1 METDKY
7 FQFSPISIILR
18 VSTITKFFVVLT
30 PIIPVDDD
38 KENCDQL
45 EVEIVETNSK
55 KGASTNKV
63 FTMAA
68 SRNLSFLTQFW
79 TFV

>member
-1 METDKY
+1 METDKC

-18 VSTITKFFVVLT
+18 VSTITKFFMVLL

-38 KENCDQL
+38 KENCDQP
-45 EVEIVETNSK
+45 EVEILETNSE

-68 SRNLSFLTQFW
+68 SRNLSFLSQVC